1 MQSDQTARLINSFV
15 DNSTKGQIPEIVS
28 PSALQDVSLMLI
40 NAIYFFGKWERPF
53 DGGDYYM
60 NFKVGDGN
68 PDSIGYFGM
77 DIDSGYFYQLDE
89 GLKDEGILELPYRD
103 GEFAM
108 YLILPPEDMDIRDY
122 EFNFEYLNYMKD
134 YMEKKE
140 TRLSLPKFKFEYGE
154 SLEKLFKKL
163 GVEDA
168 FSSSGMY
175 LLVCKN
181 D

>member
-1 MQSDQTARLINSFV
+1 MQSEQTARLINSFV

-53 DGGDYYM
+53 DRGDSYM
-60 NFKVGDGN
+60 NFKVGNGN
-68 PDSIGYFGM
+68 PDVTGDFGM
-77 DIDSGYFYQLDE
+77 YKRSGYFYQLD
-89 GLKDEGILELPYRD
+89 GGYKDVGILELPYRD

-122 EFNFEYLNYMKD
+122 EFNFKYLNYVFKK

-140 TRLSLPKFKFEYGE
+140 IRLKLPKFKFEYEE
-154 SLEKLFKKL
+154 SLKKLFNKL

-168 FSSSGMY
+168 FSSSGKY
-175 LLVCKN
+175 LLIC
-181 D
+181 